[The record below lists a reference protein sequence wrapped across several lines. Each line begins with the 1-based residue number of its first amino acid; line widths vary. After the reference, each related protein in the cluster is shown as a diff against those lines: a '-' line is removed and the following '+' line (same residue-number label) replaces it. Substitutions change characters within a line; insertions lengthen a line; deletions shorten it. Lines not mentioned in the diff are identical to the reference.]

1 MHAHSSH
8 CCCVPAQGKQALQ
21 VNAACYV
28 CVRSQVLAAG
38 VKGNSMHRSHHP
50 EHAPSRPIR
59 MGLTSTRLSDRPGT
73 SSADVLCFGEQASC
87 CWSAVG
93 VGKPYQTGCL
103 PCFAAVS
110 NLLLLSLSL
119 MLVLGVSRRVSQQQP
134 FPAQTT
140 LQACLP
146 APSELAD
153 LLLPRCM
160 HTAHIA
166 AVCQHKASKLC
177 R

>member
-8 CCCVPAQGKQALQ
+8 CCCVPAQSKQALQ

-93 VGKPYQTGCL
+93 VGSHTRQAACLFCCCEQPVVAVTEPHAGAWSFQKSEPATAL
-103 PCFAAVS
+103 PCTNDTAS
-110 NLLLLSLSL
+110 
-119 MLVLGVSRRVSQQQP
+119 
-134 FPAQTT
+134 
-140 LQACLP
+140 LP
-146 APSELAD
+146 ACSF
-153 LLLPRCM
+153 
-160 HTAHIA
+160 
-166 AVCQHKASKLC
+166 
-177 R
+177 

>member
-8 CCCVPAQGKQALQ
+8 CCCVPAQSKQALQ

-73 SSADVLCFGEQASC
+73 SSADVLCFVRTSFLLLEC
-87 CWSAVG
+87 CWGGKAIPDRLLALFCCCEQPVVAVTEPHAG
-93 VGKPYQTGCL
+93 AWSFQKSEPATAL
-103 PCFAAVS
+103 PCTNDTAS
-110 NLLLLSLSL
+110 
-119 MLVLGVSRRVSQQQP
+119 
-134 FPAQTT
+134 
-140 LQACLP
+140 LP
-146 APSELAD
+146 ACSF
-153 LLLPRCM
+153 
-160 HTAHIA
+160 
-166 AVCQHKASKLC
+166 
-177 R
+177 